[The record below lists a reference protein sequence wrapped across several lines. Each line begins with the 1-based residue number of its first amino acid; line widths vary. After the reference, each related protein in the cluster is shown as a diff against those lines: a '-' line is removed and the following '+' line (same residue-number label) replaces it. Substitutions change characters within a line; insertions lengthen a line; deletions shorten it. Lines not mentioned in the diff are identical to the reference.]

1 MNTNMN
7 DGFVQTPNGKF
18 IIKSTFLKKNISK
31 KKTLHQN
38 YLKTQFILLLKI
50 LFSKIVKSSKIF

>member
-18 IIKSTFLKKNISK
+18 IIKSTFKKKNISK
-31 KKTLHQN
+31 KKSLHQN

>member
-18 IIKSTFLKKNISK
+18 IIKSTFKKKISK
-31 KKTLHQN
+31 KNLPAKLP
-38 YLKTQFILLLKI
+38 
-50 LFSKIVKSSKIF
+50 

>member
-18 IIKSTFLKKNISK
+18 IIKSTFKKKNFKNK
-31 KKTLHQN
+31 KP
-38 YLKTQFILLLKI
+38 
-50 LFSKIVKSSKIF
+50 SSKITVKLNLSFYLKFYLVK